1 MKKNS
6 MAIIGV
12 VAFVLAVAVG
22 YALFSET
29 INVNGSASI
38 NEDKSI
44 NININTDNGEY
55 ASYTKNADGF
65 INFSANYREASN
77 MIDYMQ
83 NLVKEV
89 VAGIEQ

>member
-1 MKKNS
+1 MTLTKNS
-6 MAIIGV
+6 TNYLIQDTLGEV
-12 VAFVLAVAVG
+12 
-22 YALFSET
+22 
-29 INVNGSASI
+29 NVNGSASV

-65 INFSANYREASN
+65 INFNASYKEASN

-83 NLVKEV
+83 TLVEEV
-89 VAGIEQ
+89 VTGITQ

>member
-1 MKKNS
+1 MTLTKNS
-6 MAIIGV
+6 TNYVIQDTFGEV
-12 VAFVLAVAVG
+12 
-22 YALFSET
+22 
-29 INVNGSASI
+29 NVNGNASV

-65 INFSANYREASN
+65 INFNASYKEASN

-83 NLVKEV
+83 TLVEEV
-89 VAGIEQ
+89 VAGIAQ

>member
-1 MKKNS
+1 MTLTKNS
-6 MAIIGV
+6 TNYLIQDTFGEV
-12 VAFVLAVAVG
+12 
-22 YALFSET
+22 
-29 INVNGSASI
+29 NVKGSASV

-65 INFSANYREASN
+65 INFNASYKEASN

-83 NLVKEV
+83 TLVEEV
-89 VAGIEQ
+89 MTGIEQ

>member
-1 MKKNS
+1 MTLTKNS
-6 MAIIGV
+6 TNYVIQDTFGEV
-12 VAFVLAVAVG
+12 
-22 YALFSET
+22 
-29 INVNGSASI
+29 NVNGNASV

-55 ASYTKNADGF
+55 ASYTKNADGS

>member
-1 MKKNS
+1 MTLTKNS
-6 MAIIGV
+6 TNYLIQDTFGEV
-12 VAFVLAVAVG
+12 
-22 YALFSET
+22 
-29 INVNGSASI
+29 NVNGNASV

-65 INFSANYREASN
+65 INFNASYKEASN

-83 NLVKEV
+83 TLVEKV
-89 VAGIEQ
+89 VAGITQ

>member
-1 MKKNS
+1 MTLTKNS
-6 MAIIGV
+6 TNYLIQDTFGEV
-12 VAFVLAVAVG
+12 
-22 YALFSET
+22 S
-29 INVNGSASI
+29 VNGNASV

-65 INFSANYREASN
+65 INFNASYKEASN

-83 NLVKEV
+83 TLVEEV
-89 VAGIEQ
+89 IAGIAQ

>member
-1 MKKNS
+1 MTLTKNS
-6 MAIIGV
+6 TNYVIQDTFGEV
-12 VAFVLAVAVG
+12 
-22 YALFSET
+22 
-29 INVNGSASI
+29 NVNGNASV

-65 INFSANYREASN
+65 INFNASYKEASN

-83 NLVKEV
+83 TLVEEV
-89 VAGIEQ
+89 MTGIEQ

>member
-1 MKKNS
+1 MTLTKNS
-6 MAIIGV
+6 TNYLIQDTFGEV
-12 VAFVLAVAVG
+12 
-22 YALFSET
+22 
-29 INVNGSASI
+29 NVTGNASV

-65 INFSANYREASN
+65 INFNASYKEASN

-83 NLVKEV
+83 TLVEEV
-89 VAGIEQ
+89 MTGIEQ

>member
-1 MKKNS
+1 MTLTKNS
-6 MAIIGV
+6 TNYVIQDTFGE
-12 VAFVLAVAVG
+12 VG
-22 YALFSET
+22 
-29 INVNGSASI
+29 VNGNASV

>member
-1 MKKNS
+1 MTLTKNS
-6 MAIIGV
+6 TNYLIQDTFGEV
-12 VAFVLAVAVG
+12 
-22 YALFSET
+22 
-29 INVNGSASI
+29 NVNGNASV

-55 ASYTKNADGF
+55 ASYTKNANGF
-65 INFSANYREASN
+65 INFNASYKEASN